1 LPTYRLYRLD
11 GAGKIMGA
19 EWIDASG
26 DEDALR
32 NVLSRGDSASFEL
45 WDKNRLVERFRGSGE
60 MPLP

>member
-1 LPTYRLYRLD
+1 
-11 GAGKIMGA
+11 MGA